1 MNYHFFNEPFLN
13 WEQQYEIIKIKE
25 QEQEQADML
34 KIANFQKTFPDL
46 SFGDL
51 EGQKRNHY
59 FDIPTIYYKHNS
71 NGAIYV
77 YNLNYK
83 SWEEVPE
90 NRQGPFLNL
99 FI

>member
-1 MNYHFFNEPFLN
+1 MNYQFFNEPFLT

-25 QEQEQADML
+25 QEHADML

-46 SFGDL
+46 SFSDL

-71 NGAIYV
+71 SGSIYV
-77 YNLNYK
+77 YNINNK